1 MYNQSIQ
8 SLRVSLVKMDHD
20 SSTYMY
26 IATLQH
32 RVQNIALQLQR
43 VYVDGSLFHQSIMYR
58 PEVRP

>member
-8 SLRVSLVKMDHD
+8 SLRVSHVKMDHD
-20 SSTYMY
+20 SSTDMY

-43 VYVDGSLFHQSIMYR
+43 VYVDGSLFHQSIMYCQ
-58 PEVRP
+58 